1 MLVTAP
7 VRADKRII
15 PAVTHI
21 DGSARVQ
28 TVSREENSLYSDLL
42 KAFEQKTGCPVI
54 INPSFNVRG
63 EPIVNTP
70 EDAWNCFINTKMDY
84 LAIGSFLLD
93 KRAMKL
99 FYSDENWK
107 DQFELD

>member
-1 MLVTAP
+1 MLN
-7 VRADKRII
+7 D
-15 PAVTHI
+15 
-21 DGSARVQ
+21 D
-28 TVSREENSLYSDLL
+28 EENLGKQIARKHLAVHNHQIFYDLIKEFYNL
-42 KAFEQKTGCPVI
+42 TGVPVL
-54 INPSFNVRG
+54 INTSFNVRG